1 MNNYSTELIALK
13 VLTSERS
20 GEIEFSFPD
29 PVLGLFYLL
38 PLLFSFYNPSQDFKL
53 ISLSGPQNMMFSL
66 VDVYSI
72 FSFLGGGGGG

>member
-29 PVLGLFYLL
+29 PRVILSSPSPFFLY
-38 PLLFSFYNPSQDFKL
+38 PSQDFKL

-72 FSFLGGGGGG
+72 FSFLGGGG